1 MTRDPNIHRRHSPRL
16 RGYDYSQ
23 AGMYFVTACTRERVC
38 SFGDIIDGGMYP
50 NDAGKIVWMV
60 WDALP
65 EHYPHIA
72 ADIFVVM
79 PNHVHGIVVIEP
91 GFKPAPTDERTPPV
105 VGAGLK
111 PAPTARHGLSEI
123 MRAFKTFSSRRINE
137 MRETP
142 GVKVWQ
148 RNFWERVI
156 RNDEELSRIREYIQ
170 NNPAQWT
177 LDRLHPQ
184 SGWTPPIVG
193 AGLKPIPTDEQIPP
207 AVGAGLKPIPT
218 DEQIPPVVGAGLKP
232 APTGKRGTV

>member
-1 MTRDPNIHRRHSPRL
+1 MTHVPNIHRRHSLRL
-16 RGYDYSQ
+16 RNYDYSQ

-38 SFGDIIDGGMYP
+38 SFGEIINGEMYP
-50 NDAGKIVWMV
+50 TDAGEIVRMV

-65 EHYPHIA
+65 EHYPQIA
-72 ADIFVVM
+72 LDIFVVM

-91 GFKPAPTDERTPPV
+91 

-111 PAPTARHGLSEI
+111 PAPTARHGLSEV

-142 GVKVWQ
+142 GDKIWQ
-148 RNFWERVI
+148 RSFWERVI
-156 RNDEELSRIREYIQ
+156 RNDEELDRIREYIQ

-184 SGWTPPIVG
+184 SGWTPQVVG
-193 AGLKPIPTDEQIPP
+193 AGLKPTSTDES
-207 AVGAGLKPIPT
+207 A
-218 DEQIPPVVGAGLKP
+218 PPVVGAGLKP
-232 APTGKRGTV
+232 APTDKRGMA